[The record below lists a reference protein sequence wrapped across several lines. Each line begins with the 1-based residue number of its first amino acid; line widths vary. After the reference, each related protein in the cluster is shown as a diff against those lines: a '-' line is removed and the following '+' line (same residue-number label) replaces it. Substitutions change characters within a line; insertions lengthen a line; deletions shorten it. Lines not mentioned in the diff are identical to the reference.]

1 MVVFE
6 HIYLTMIKNLWH
18 DALTSFMH
26 LNYFKSILLNL
37 GIKSRKINQIEF
49 CSKYSFR
56 FQKSLHSH
64 WKFFVWLHFWFLR
77 FLGLGTVNLIH
88 VLRLLFTQLLRW
100 HVRLFVFSRSFLL
113 GKWIHWIIKFTNNSA
128 FFAQNI
134 LTGFALFNFFVAN
147 MRNFACWNL

>member
-1 MVVFE
+1 M
-6 HIYLTMIKNLWH
+6 MLWH
-18 DALTSFMH
+18 LSCTWITSNQFCSTWEQ
-26 LNYFKSILLNL
+26 KTE
-37 GIKSRKINQIEF
+37 KINKIEF
-49 CSKYSFR
+49 CSKYGFR

-64 WKFFVWLHFWFLR
+64 WKFFVRLHFWFLR

-100 HVRLFVFSRSFLL
+100 HVRVFVFSRSFLL